1 MKNIVNH
8 INTAFYIAPFVNA
21 VCRSGTLEEKI
32 LIFKSMLKHEAFKE
46 LPSTKRGHFLGDTEK
61 LVEQAVRVVTNVKN
75 RQTKAQDAGLEL
87 LQNMIEN
94 NHLLDHKV
102 LLFLLEPGQIDK
114 NIAGLVANKLMAK
127 YQRPVCVLTK
137 VIEDEGL
144 PWDEPI
150 DPTISYQGSARGCE
164 KVGILDFKKICH
176 DTGVTEYEI
185 GHPNAFG
192 LSILD
197 KNIKTFIE
205 ETDKSLK
212 DISNEAIYYVDN
224 IYKNCDLKP
233 EDILEIAN
241 YENLWGKDVDEP
253 LICIEGLKVSAD
265 MVTVYQKKDNTLKI
279 TLPNDISLIKFK
291 ATEDECYKLQNT
303 NGYYELNII
312 GRANKNEW
320 AGNVFAQILIE
331 DY

>member
-1 MKNIVNH
+1 MKNTVNH

-75 RQTKAQDAGLEL
+75 RQTKAQEAGLEL
-87 LQNMIEN
+87 LQNMIES

-144 PWDEPI
+144 PWDEPVNPI
-150 DPTISYQGSARGCE
+150 ISYQGSARGCE

-265 MVTVYQKKDNTLKI
+265 MVTIYQKKDNTLKI
-279 TLPNDISLIKFK
+279 SL
-291 ATEDECYKLQNT
+291 
-303 NGYYELNII
+303 
-312 GRANKNEW
+312 
-320 AGNVFAQILIE
+320 
-331 DY
+331 